1 MLVVLFSGGNGRCLS
16 WCFRGLISI
25 ITIIPLVSF
34 GCADETARDTVAPQ
48 HPGAEEALSSNFGHF
63 RIVLDEDTY
72 DLAIEPDAERNAQ
85 YDVTE
90 YAEISIPYSS
100 WDAGT
105 RTWTLTVYLKNPTA
119 LQGYGV
125 WGVFTEMGGKEF
137 APPDGFIIPRL
148 RNRNACRSSHSAR
161 ARCIGVFPSMYTD
174 SRFVSYPLAEGVN
187 NWIALSF
194 T

>member
-1 MLVVLFSGGNGRCLS
+1 MLVCR
-16 WCFRGLISI
+16 CFRGLISI

-105 RTWTLTVYLKNPTA
+105 RTWTLTVYLKIRRPSRATGSGGYSRKWGGRNSRPPT
-119 LQGYGV
+119 V
-125 WGVFTEMGGKEF
+125 SS
-137 APPDGFIIPRL
+137 IPRL

-161 ARCIGVFPSMYTD
+161 ARCIGR
-174 SRFVSYPLAEGVN
+174 SRRCTPIRGSSISTGRRE
-187 NWIALSF
+187 
-194 T
+194 